1 MIFESRGGRC
11 WRQEPAS
18 PSHLSTKAAASGKL
32 SEFLNAYCWSRPR
45 TRARPHGTEKT
56 TTGIRGTRAHSPSV
70 SGTRAPGL
78 VAGMSALVRSGTR
91 SPPQSQCRR
100 LFQPYCVSSERRLL
114 AYYAATISERLSP
127 PPPCETYRSCPR
139 NHSACRRR
147 QSGTI
152 SSPFQVREETTTD
165 INARFCK
172 KCTSSVP
179 NWRSIGSQF
188 LLYIRVCLEME
199 DSSG

>member
-1 MIFESRGGRC
+1 LAPGASQCIPFVHESCCLREIIRVPQ
-11 WRQEPAS
+11 RLLLV
-18 PSHLSTKAAASGKL
+18 PSAHARAPTRDREDDDWDSG
-32 SEFLNAYCWSRPR
+32 NARAFPFCFWYARPR
-45 TRARPHGTEKT
+45 TRCGHVGASAFWHPVT
-56 TTGIRGTRAHSPSV
+56 TTVPV
-70 SGTRAPGL
+70 SSSFPAVLRLIRAPATSL
-78 VAGMSALVRSGTR
+78 LRCYNFR
-91 SPPQSQCRR
+91 PPS
-100 LFQPYCVSSERRLL
+100 
-114 AYYAATISERLSP
+114 